1 MKHVE
6 MDAGEFVP
14 SLLEVGQSTI
24 GSDPSVSPGI
34 SSSEHYRRITE
45 ALYVTTEFISV
56 CYFIGAFNMVA
67 RGVLSHPEAPSN
79 RSGKIDS
86 VSVSSDVASVSSFS
100 PEMLPS
106 RYHRPI
112 SEMA

>member
-34 SSSEHYRRITE
+34 SSSEHYQRITE
-45 ALYVTTEFISV
+45 TFMSPQ
-56 CYFIGAFNMVA
+56 N
-67 RGVLSHPEAPSN
+67 
-79 RSGKIDS
+79 
-86 VSVSSDVASVSSFS
+86 SSLCA
-100 PEMLPS
+100 
-106 RYHRPI
+106 I
-112 SEMA
+112 